1 MDEKKNPLNDKDVQ
15 DNKIMAALSY
25 IWIVSVLMLLMKKDS
40 PFVQQHAR
48 QGFVLF
54 VPGVKEGEE
63 VHIKVT
69 KVLRNVGFAEVM
81 GKATGAV
88 GATPKPEP
96 QEPQDTE
103 NFGEDSQES
112 DDSGDLEQ

>member
-54 VPGVKEGEE
+54 VASVIFTGIPILWWLNIVVAIYALFGIWKAAQGEAWKAPFISMIAE
-63 VHIKVT
+63 KIK
-69 KVLRNVGFAEVM
+69 F
-81 GKATGAV
+81 
-88 GATPKPEP
+88 
-96 QEPQDTE
+96 
-103 NFGEDSQES
+103 
-112 DDSGDLEQ
+112 